1 MNDRTVIC
9 FGEILWDV
17 YPDKK
22 IIGGAPL
29 NVALRLHSYN
39 TNVKIISCIGTD
51 DSGNRV
57 EEYLSKNDLS
67 QELIQKNTTLK
78 TGSVLITV
86 DESGNACYEISQ
98 PVAWDAIHL
107 TPALI
112 DAVKKTSFFLFGSLA
127 ARGNY
132 NRMTLQRLLD
142 VANTKIF
149 DVNLRAPHYDI
160 SMVYELMQIADFI
173 KMNDEE
179 MEEICDTL
187 GCQETDQESQVKWL
201 VQTTD
206 TNTICITKGGD
217 GALLYFEN
225 VYYDHDGYKIKVKD
239 TVGAGD
245 SFLAT
250 LINELLLEQNSPR
263 ASLTKA
269 CAVGALV
276 ASKEGANCVI
286 TQEEITQLTN

>member
-1 MNDRTVIC
+1 
-9 FGEILWDV
+9 
-17 YPDKK
+17 
-22 IIGGAPL
+22 
-29 NVALRLHSYN
+29 
-39 TNVKIISCIGTD
+39 
-51 DSGNRV
+51 
-57 EEYLSKNDLS
+57 LSLDF
-67 QELIQKNTTLK
+67 IQKHKALK
-78 TGSVLITV
+78 TGTV
-86 DESGNACYEISQ
+86 FVTLDKKGSASYEISK
-98 PVAWDAIHL
+98 PVAWDAIHP
-107 TPALI
+107 TSELI
-112 DAVKKTSFFLFGSLA
+112 GAVKKAPFFVFGSLA

-179 MEEICDTL
+179 MEEICDAL

-263 ASLTKA
+263 ASLIKA